1 MSFERSV
8 LFQDLTFD
16 EMRSF
21 LATAERRSFKVRE
34 LILREG

>member
-8 LFQDLTFD
+8 LFRDLTFD
-16 EMRSF
+16 EMRSS
-21 LATAERRSFKVRE
+21 LATAEKKSFRVRE